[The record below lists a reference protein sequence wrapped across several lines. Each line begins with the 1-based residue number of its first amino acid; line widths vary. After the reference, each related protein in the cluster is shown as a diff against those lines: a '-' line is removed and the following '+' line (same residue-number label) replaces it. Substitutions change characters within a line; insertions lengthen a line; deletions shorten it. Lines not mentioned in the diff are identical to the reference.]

1 MRTSKKIYSH
11 IIFTNIIKKKSQF
24 QDIIE
29 CFLINCYYI
38 TAYGNK
44 VAYRECLFLLS
55 ELRKPVIKYDGYKHK
70 MYHVGQN
77 KVLFDKIPKC
87 WLFFFC
93 HFKENGQFC
102 KHCHISKSL
111 KNICLEII
119 LLTNLMHNG

>member
-1 MRTSKKIYSH
+1 MRTSKNNYSH

-44 VAYRECLFLLS
+44 VAYRECLFLLI
-55 ELRKPVIKYDGYKHK
+55 ELRKTVIKYDGYKHK

-87 WLFFFC
+87 
-93 HFKENGQFC
+93 
-102 KHCHISKSL
+102 
-111 KNICLEII
+111 
-119 LLTNLMHNG
+119 